1 MKQIAILLLSFLMFV
16 CARPQAQSASSP
28 EPPAEISSESQ
39 SEQLAASQPIEI
51 PDRDE
56 PDVSGLPHI
65 SALSSEK
72 KSDWNAV
79 WIWTPSSA
87 EDSYVAF
94 RKTFTLDSIP
104 ASVTACISAESKYTL
119 WVNGVLKVLDGSAK
133 RGPTPVDCYYDE
145 IELDGFSAGE
155 NTITVLVAF
164 NGRSGYSSVTPVLK
178 NEDGDEEPQA
188 GFLFEAWI
196 GDQLITSD
204 PTWKCLRLPTYR
216 NAATARGEY
225 QSYPMGVQLAE
236 RNLWYD
242 ARHDIG
248 VWYSNDFD
256 DSAWENATPIA
267 KPGQLPFGSTYRSL
281 FLPPRFG
288 DLTDFANSSDY
299 IGKTLES
306 DTTLELL
313 LPENTQ
319 FTFAFELEALEG
331 QRLTIYTDSYQSWN
345 DGIASFKDTY
355 ITKDGVQSYEQYPW
369 RSGSRLYIE
378 APAGVTF
385 RKLQYRMS
393 GFNADPTPSF
403 TSSDERID
411 MLWQKAWN
419 TINICIR
426 DSFMDCPDRERA
438 AYAGDAANQGV
449 SALYGY
455 DTTSLALIRKS
466 LLTALGWTGTDHVIS
481 SQIPGNNTRELP
493 NQTLAL
499 IDLGYVYWMYSGD
512 EQTVRDFYRMAV
524 DYLEL
529 YEMKDGLP
537 VNRAGDW
544 NWCDWGNYIDGELL
558 QVCFYYLCLN
568 DMLKIADDLSIA
580 EDLDFL
586 TERIRSIE
594 ESFRQVYETPDGYRS
609 PGARQIDERA
619 NAMIAYCGL
628 VDETEY
634 DRITDILMT
643 TYEASPY
650 MERFVLESLGKM
662 GRIEEMKTRMLD
674 RYAQM
679 IDDSA
684 TTLWER
690 FVKEEGTFNHGWSS
704 GPLYVIS
711 RYIAGIRPTSAGWTS
726 YEIVPSNVLESF
738 ACTVETVRGTISL
751 EKSGNTVTVNVPCGG
766 GKIILPDGQSCS
778 IDAAGTYTYQIGG

>member
-1 MKQIAILLLSFLMFV
+1 MKRFLILSLVFLLLA
-16 CARPQAQSASSP
+16 CASASQSKP
-28 EPPAEISSESQ
+28 ATPADASEEGVSEVSTEAEIPEV
-39 SEQLAASQPIEI
+39 
-51 PDRDE
+51 PDNSV
-56 PDVSGLPHI
+56 PDT
-65 SALSSEK
+65 SALPYIDALSGEIK
-72 KSDWNAV
+72 TDWTAL
-79 WIWTPSSA
+79 WIWTSSCA

-94 RKTFTLDSIP
+94 RKTFSLDTAP
-104 ASVTACISAESKYTL
+104 ESVRACISAESKYTL

-145 IELDGFSAGE
+145 VELDGFTSGD

-178 NEDGDEEPQA
+178 NGDGDLDPQA
-188 GFLFEAWI
+188 GFLFEAII

-204 PTWKCLRLPTYR
+204 TSWKCLRLPTYR

-236 RNLWYD
+236 RNLWFD

-248 VWYSNDFD
+248 VWYSDDFD
-256 DSAWENATPIA
+256 DSSWESATLVA

-281 FLPPRFG
+281 FPSPRFG
-288 DLTDFANSSDY
+288 DLVDFVNVSDY
-299 IGKTLES
+299 IGKTLVS
-306 DTTLELL
+306 DTVLELL

-319 FTFAFELEALEG
+319 FTFAFELDASEG
-331 QRLTIYTDSYQSWN
+331 QRLTIYTDSYQAWN

-355 ITKDGVQSYEQYPW
+355 ITKDGLQSYEQYPW

-385 RKLQYRMS
+385 HKLQYRIS
-393 GFNADPTPSF
+393 GFNADPVPAF

-411 MLWQKAWN
+411 ALWQKAWN

-449 SALYGY
+449 SVLYGY
-455 DTTSLALIRKS
+455 DVTSLSLIRKN
-466 LLTALGWTGTDHVIS
+466 LLTALGWTGSDHVIS

-512 EQTVRDFYRMAV
+512 QQTTRDFYRMAV
-524 DYLEL
+524 NYLKL
-529 YEMKDGLP
+529 YDMKDGLP

-568 DMLKIADDLSIA
+568 DMLRISDDLSIA
-580 EDLDFL
+580 EDRDFL
-586 TERIRSIE
+586 TERIGSIAD
-594 ESFRQVYETPDGYRS
+594 SFRQAYDTQDGYKS

-619 NAMIAYCGL
+619 NAMAAYCGL
-628 VDETEY
+628 ADESEY
-634 DRITDILMT
+634 CRITDIIMS

-650 MERFVLESLGKM
+650 MERFILESLGKM
-662 GRIEEMKTRMLD
+662 GRTEEMKTRMLD
-674 RYAQM
+674 RYSEM
-679 IDDSA
+679 IDDPA

-711 RYIAGIRPTSAGWTS
+711 RYIAGIRPTAAGWES
-726 YEIVPSNVLESF
+726 YEIVPSDVLESYT
-738 ACTVETVRGTISL
+738 CTVDTVKGRIVLQKNGDSV
-751 EKSGNTVTVNVPCGG
+751 TVTVPCGG
-766 GKIILPDGQSCS
+766 GQVVLPDGQIHN
-778 IDAAGTYTYQIGG
+778 IDDAGTYSFRISN